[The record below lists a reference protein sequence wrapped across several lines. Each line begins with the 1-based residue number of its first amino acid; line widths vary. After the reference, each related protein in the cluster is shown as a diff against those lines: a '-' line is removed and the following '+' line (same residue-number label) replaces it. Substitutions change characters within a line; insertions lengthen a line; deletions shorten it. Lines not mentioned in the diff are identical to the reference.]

1 MDLKLKVIVGGNAG
15 QEVRILG
22 PKFFIGR
29 AEDCHLRPRSD
40 LISRHHCVLI
50 LEERLAA
57 VRDFGSKN
65 GTYVNGE
72 RVGTER
78 ELRDG
83 DVLKVGPLEFQVSLT
98 EVVAAKKRPAVT
110 SIKEAATR
118 TASTEF
124 DLDKDLNGWL
134 TDSGQN
140 LRESDTRE
148 LNFRDTDEVVLNP
161 PAGEEAAE
169 TPTPEDEAK
178 KPGEKKAPG
187 KLPNNPSVV
196 SGSDSFSAAAEMLR
210 RLRKR

>member
-15 QEVRILG
+15 QEVRVPG

-50 LEERLAA
+50 LEERMAV

-72 RVGTER
+72 RVGAER

-83 DVLKVGPLEFQVSLT
+83 DVLKVGPLEFHVCLAET
-98 EVVAAKKRPAVT
+98 IAAKKRPAVT
-110 SIKEAATR
+110 SIKEAANR
-118 TASTEF
+118 TASTDF
-124 DLDKDLNGWL
+124 DLDKDVSSWL
-134 TDSGQN
+134 TDSAEH
-140 LRESDTRE
+140 LRDTDTRE
-148 LNFRDTDEVVLNP
+148 LKFRDTEEVVLNAP
-161 PAGEEAAE
+161 PGEEAVE
-169 TPTPEDEAK
+169 TPPPEEEAK
-178 KPGEKKAPG
+178 KPEKKAPG
-187 KLPNNPSVV
+187 KLPPQQSVV
-196 SGSDSFSAAAEMLR
+196 GGSDSFSAAAEMLR

>member
-15 QEVRILG
+15 QEVRVPG

-72 RVGTER
+72 RVGAER
-78 ELRDG
+78 ELHDG
-83 DVLKVGPLEFQVSLT
+83 DVLKVGPLEFHVCLT
-98 EVVAAKKRPAVT
+98 ETVAAKKRPAVT
-110 SIKEAATR
+110 SIKEAASR
-118 TASTEF
+118 TVSTDF
-124 DLDKDLNGWL
+124 DLDKDLNNWL
-134 TDSGQN
+134 TDSGQDI
-140 LRESDTRE
+140 RESDTRE
-148 LNFRDTDEVVLNP
+148 LKFRDTDEVVLAP
-161 PAGEEAAE
+161 PPGEEAAE
-169 TPTPEDEAK
+169 TPPPEEEAK
-178 KPGEKKAPG
+178 KAEKKPPG
-187 KLPNNPSVV
+187 KLPSNPSLV